1 MELARQK
8 IEQSRLISAND
19 GTPLARVTTAA
30 GENVTAEDITTE
42 RPTVPVVP
50 FGDAVAGQL
59 GRLQQ
64 GHKGRHPSGP
74 SNERNYYR
82 QDDANRRKRQKKS
95 NARRLRAH
103 RDATVALETLRQQVR
118 VAAGQTSASPAMVEN
133 ARKALERKV
142 AAVQRENPELTGEQ
156 AAEVVF
162 RAAAGQ

>member
-1 MELARQK
+1 MENHIDA
-8 IEQSRLISAND
+8 D
-19 GTPLARVTTAA
+19 G
-30 GENVTAEDITTE
+30 
-42 RPTVPVVP
+42 VVP
-50 FGDAVAGQL
+50 TTTFAKPKLGMEDAVAGQL

-64 GHKGRHPSGP
+64 GHKGRHASGP
-74 SNERNYYR
+74 SNERDYDR
-82 QDDANRRKRQKKS
+82 RTAIARRKRQKKS
-95 NARRLRAH
+95 NGRRLRAH
-103 RDATVALETLRQQVR
+103 RDATAAIETLRQQIR